1 MASIIIF
8 LFTHKMNEM
17 TVWGKESVFAKCAW
31 SAKKDLAH
39 SYLQREDSDEVAL
52 L

>member
-1 MASIIIF
+1 
-8 LFTHKMNEM
+8 MNEM
-17 TVWGKESVFAKCAW
+17 TVWGKESVFSKCAW